1 MRFAHMADV
10 HLGFQKGAELQRI
23 EREAFEEAV
32 DACISSRVDFVLV
45 SGDLFHVNIPEMRVQ
60 RYAFAKFRELHGAG
74 IPAYAVYGSH
84 DFSPVSN
91 SVIDLLEETGYITKM
106 SAGTVPAGGE
116 AGEGGGDGLIRPGF
130 VTDPGTGAR
139 IAGLSGL
146 KASRDTGYYR
156 RLDRAYLES
165 EPGFKIFMFHGAL
178 SEMVHAEGGDHMP
191 ESLLPAGFD
200 YYAGGHMHR
209 YAERRSQRHIVYPG
223 TPFAGYHSDL
233 EESAEGTVRG
243 IVMVDTERTE
253 CRLHPIR
260 AAEYGLVRIRVDGK
274 TAEAAGQ
281 ELLEACRNTEAAG
294 RVIVLR
300 VHGDLASGG
309 PADVGVGA
317 ACEELERRGAR
328 AVDVRNAARSPEYAG
343 RDAPAADVGTIPD
356 VAFGNAV
363 GDFRL
368 EYERV
373 EDRRALLSKEGVATA
388 KALFGRLKAPRLDGE
403 NAVDYEK
410 RITGDALSALGVKP

>member
-32 DACISSRVDFVLV
+32 DACISSKVDFVLV

-106 SAGTVPAGGE
+106 VADAAGDGGT
-116 AGEGGGDGLIRPGF
+116 GKGGGDGLIRPRF

-209 YAERRSQRHIVYPG
+209 YADRRSQRHIVYPG

-243 IVMVDTERTE
+243 IVMVDTERAT

-260 AAEYGLVRIRVDGK
+260 AAEYGLVRIRVDGR

-281 ELLEACRNTEAAG
+281 ELLEACRSVEAEG

-309 PADVGVGA
+309 PADVGVDA

-328 AVDVRNAARSPEYAG
+328 ATDVRNAARSPEYAG
-343 RDAPAADVGTIPD
+343 RGAPAADVGTIPD

-368 EYERV
+368 EYDRPG
-373 EDRRALLSKEGVATA
+373 DRRVLLSKGGVVTA
-388 KALFGRLKAPRLDGE
+388 KALFVRLKAPRLDNEG
-403 NAVDYEK
+403 AVDYER
-410 RITGDALSALGVKP
+410 RITGDALSALGVEP